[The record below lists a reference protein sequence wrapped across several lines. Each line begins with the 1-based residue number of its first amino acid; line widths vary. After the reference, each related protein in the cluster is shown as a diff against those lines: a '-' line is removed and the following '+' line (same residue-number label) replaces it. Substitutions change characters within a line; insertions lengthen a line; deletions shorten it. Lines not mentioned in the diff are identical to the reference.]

1 VSNDLTLGLAEAVLA
16 YREEYLIEQSFAR
29 YKGKVLNITPLYLSR
44 EHRVKALVRLL
55 SIGLRVLGLFE
66 YSVRKRLYEIK
77 EPLCGIY
84 KGNPK
89 RKTSR
94 PTTEMMLKSFEGVTL
109 TELSV
114 GKQKHQVLSPLTEIQ
129 EKILSLAGLS
139 FETYSILTGSFSEL
153 PPKMH
158 ER

>member
-1 VSNDLTLGLAEAVLA
+1 
-16 YREEYLIEQSFAR
+16 
-29 YKGKVLNITPLYLSR
+29 LYL
-44 EHRVKALVRLL
+44 HHDKANGFKSSGPVDVTHLVSGFIKFSFL

-66 YSVRKRLYEIK
+66 YNVRKRLHEMK
-77 EPLCGIY
+77 EPLRGIF

-89 RKTSR
+89 RKTSK
-94 PTTEMMLKSFEGVTL
+94 PTTEMMLKSFEGITL